1 MAEQAQPAALAE
13 QRARFPKAVQLWR
26 FWLMLAWHDWRRRY
40 RRSALGAA
48 WLFVSFALFVG
59 VKIAIFGA
67 MSTESMAFFAVW
79 LGSGFLVWTYV
90 QANLVEGCNVF
101 ISAARWIKGADLPYA
116 IYVMQSVTRSVIQFA
131 LSGLVIVI
139 ILFMFPPPNLM
150 VALTSILSLP
160 VLVANAVWSQL
171 FLGVICSRH
180 RDLIH
185 LTQTAVRLLFFLTP
199 ILWVPSSFGR
209 FGELAVYNPF
219 THYIAIF
226 RDPLVYGTIPWM
238 SWGIVGA
245 MTIVGVLLSILVFR
259 LNKNKIVFWI

>member
-1 MAEQAQPAALAE
+1 MADDAPRLALSAKSSKL
-13 QRARFPKAVQLWR
+13 PKAMQLWR

-67 MSTESMAFFAVW
+67 MSSESMAFFAVW
-79 LGSGFLVWTYV
+79 LSSGFLVWTYI

-101 ISAARWIKGADLPYA
+101 ISAARWIKGADLPYS
-116 IYVMQSVTRSVIQFA
+116 IYVMQSVTRSIIQFA
-131 LSGLVIVI
+131 LSGLVILI
-139 ILFMFPPPNLM
+139 ILFMFPPPSIPI
-150 VALTSILSLP
+150 ALSAILSLP
-160 VLVANAVWSQL
+160 ILVVSAVWSQL
-171 FLGVICSRH
+171 LLGVLCSRH

-199 ILWVPSSFGR
+199 ILWVPSAFGR

-238 SWGIVGA
+238 SWGIVFA
-245 MTIVGVLLSILVFR
+245 MTIVGVLLSVLVFR
-259 LNKNKIVFWI
+259 FNKNKIVFWI